1 MADEPI
7 AVIGGEQEPEKGGGK
22 GKLIGIIVGV
32 VVLLGAAYFLFFSGG
47 GGGEVEADATE
58 TTIPPD
64 GPVIEMDEMTVTL
77 SGDPVHYAKIK
88 FAVVLPEGGDT
99 TVIGDRVPI
108 LKDAV
113 LGKVSGF
120 TIDDLLGPEALDTLR
135 TEITDAA
142 LSVFTEGE
150 VLRAVVTE
158 VLVQ

>member
-7 AVIGGEQEPEKGGGK
+7 AVIGGEVPEEGGGK

-47 GGGEVEADATE
+47 GGDAEADATE
-58 TTIPPD
+58 TVVPPD
-64 GPVIEMDEMTVTL
+64 GPVIEMDEMTITL
-77 SGDPVHYAKIK
+77 SGDPIHYAKIK
-88 FAVVLPEGGDT
+88 YAVVLPEGGDT

-113 LGKVSGF
+113 LTKVSGF
-120 TIDDLLGPEALDTLR
+120 TADELLGPEALADLR
-135 TEITDAA
+135 NEITDAA
-142 LSVFTEGE
+142 LSVFTDGE

>member
-7 AVIGGEQEPEKGGGK
+7 AVIGGEEEPEKGGGK
-22 GKLIGIIVGV
+22 GKLIGIVVGV

-47 GGGEVEADATE
+47 GGDVEADATE

-77 SGDPVHYAKIK
+77 AGDPVHYAKIK
-88 FAVVLPEGGDT
+88 FAVVLPENGDT

-113 LGKVSGF
+113 LGKISGL
-120 TIDDLLGPEALDTLR
+120 TIDDLMGPEALDNLR
-135 TEITDAA
+135 DEITDAA
-142 LSVFTEGE
+142 LSVFPDGE
-150 VLRAVVTE
+150 VLRALVTE

>member
-7 AVIGGEQEPEKGGGK
+7 AVIGGEIEPEEGGGGK

-47 GGGEVEADATE
+47 GDPEADAAE
-58 TTIPPD
+58 TAAPAD

-77 SGDPVHYAKIK
+77 ADDPVRYAKIK

-99 TVIGDRVPI
+99 TVIGDRVAI

-113 LGKVSGF
+113 LGKLAGH
-120 TIDDLLGPEALDTLR
+120 TADDLLGPDALDNLR
-135 TEITDAA
+135 GEITDAA

>member
-7 AVIGGEQEPEKGGGK
+7 AVIGGEEEPEKGGGK
-22 GKLIGIIVGV
+22 GKLIGIVVGV

-47 GGGEVEADATE
+47 GGEPEADATE

-77 SGDPVHYAKIK
+77 AGEPVHYAKIK

-120 TIDDLLGPEALDTLR
+120 TVDDLLGPDALGTLR
-135 TEITDAA
+135 NEITDAA
-142 LSVFTEGE
+142 LTVFPDGE